1 VKVAGTTAQGVQVTE
16 GLIGGEDIV
25 SNPPSDLKDGQK
37 VRAKA

>member
-1 VKVAGTTAQGVQVTE
+1 VQVTE

-25 SNPPSDLKDGQK
+25 ANPPADLKDGQK